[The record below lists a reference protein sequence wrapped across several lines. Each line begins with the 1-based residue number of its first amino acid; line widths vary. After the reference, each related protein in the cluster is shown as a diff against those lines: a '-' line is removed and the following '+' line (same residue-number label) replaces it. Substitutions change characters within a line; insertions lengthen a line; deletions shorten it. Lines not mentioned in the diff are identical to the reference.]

1 MTRRAASCTSD
12 RASPC
17 ESDAA
22 LRVSDAAKY
31 GDKQIMEM
39 TVTGRHVDITPA
51 IREYATKKLDHIGI
65 DFPRILNAHYI
76 LEVDKFRHIAELVLQ
91 CGNHITIEAREVSE
105 DLYASIDR
113 VADKVARQMRKYKTK
128 IQRHRPRK
136 AVPFDVEEQVVA
148 HDLHEDEGTTRIV
161 HTEKFAIK
169 PMFVDEAVLQL
180 ELSDRQFLVF
190 LNAESEKVNV
200 IYRRKNGDFGLI
212 EPALR

>member
-1 MTRRAASCTSD
+1 
-12 RASPC
+12 
-17 ESDAA
+17 
-22 LRVSDAAKY
+22 
-31 GDKQIMEM
+31 MEM

-51 IREYATKKLDHIGI
+51 IREYAAKKLEHIEI
-65 DFPRILNAHYI
+65 DFPRILGAHYI

-91 CGNHITIEAREVSE
+91 CSSHITIEAREVSE

-128 IQRHRPRK
+128 IQRHRPRR
-136 AVPFDVEEQVVA
+136 AETVHVDEQVLT
-148 HDLHEDEGTTRIV
+148 HDLHEEEGATRIV

-180 ELSDRQFLVF
+180 ELSERQFLVF

-200 IYRRKNGDFGLI
+200 IYRLVH
-212 EPALR
+212 PVSCV

>member
-1 MTRRAASCTSD
+1 M
-12 RASPC
+12 
-17 ESDAA
+17 
-22 LRVSDAAKY
+22 
-31 GDKQIMEM
+31 MEM

-51 IREYATKKLDHIGI
+51 IREYAGKKLEHIGI
-65 DFPRILNAHYI
+65 DFPRILSAHYI
-76 LEVDKFRHIAELVLQ
+76 LEVDKFRQIAELVLQ

-113 VADKVARQMRKYKTK
+113 VVDKVARQMRKYKTK

-136 AVPFDVEEQVVA
+136 AKLFHVEESVLT
-148 HDLHEDEGTTRIV
+148 HDLHEDDGTTQVV

-180 ELSDRQFLVF
+180 ELSEGHFLVF

-200 IYRRKNGDFGLI
+200 IYRRKKGDFGLI
-212 EPALR
+212 EPTLN

>member
-1 MTRRAASCTSD
+1 MD
-12 RASPC
+12 
-17 ESDAA
+17 
-22 LRVSDAAKY
+22 
-31 GDKQIMEM
+31 M

-51 IREYATKKLDHIGI
+51 IREYAEKKLDHIEI
-65 DFPRILNAHYI
+65 DFPRILSAHYI

-113 VADKVARQMRKYKTK
+113 VVDKVARQMHKYKAK

-136 AVPFDVEEQVVA
+136 AVPYHVDEQVMT
-148 HDLHEDEGTTRIV
+148 HDLQEEDGTTQIV

-190 LNAESEKVNV
+190 LNAETEKVNV
-200 IYRRKNGDFGLI
+200 MYRRNKGDFGLI
-212 EPALR
+212 EPTLT

>member
-1 MTRRAASCTSD
+1 
-12 RASPC
+12 
-17 ESDAA
+17 
-22 LRVSDAAKY
+22 
-31 GDKQIMEM
+31 MEM
-39 TVTGRHVDITPA
+39 TVTGRHVEVTPA
-51 IREYATKKLDHIGI
+51 IRQYAGKKLDHVGI
-65 DFPRILNAHYI
+65 DFPRILSAHYI

-113 VADKVARQMRKYKTK
+113 VVDKVTRQMRKYKTR

-136 AVPFDVEEQVVA
+136 AQPFHVEESVLT
-148 HDLHEDEGTTRIV
+148 HDLHEEEGSTRIV

-180 ELSDRQFLVF
+180 ELAERQFLVF

-212 EPALR
+212 EPTLS

>member
-1 MTRRAASCTSD
+1 MD
-12 RASPC
+12 
-17 ESDAA
+17 
-22 LRVSDAAKY
+22 
-31 GDKQIMEM
+31 M

-51 IREYATKKLDHIGI
+51 IREHAGKKLDHIGI
-65 DFPRILNAHYI
+65 DFPRILSAHYI

-113 VADKVARQMRKYKTK
+113 VVDKVARQMRKYKTK

-136 AVPFDVEEQVVA
+136 AVAFDVDEQVMT
-148 HDLHEDEGTTRIV
+148 HDLHEEEGTTQIV

-169 PMFVDEAVLQL
+169 PMFVDEVVLQL

-190 LNAESEKVNV
+190 LNAETEKVNV
-200 IYRRKNGDFGLI
+200 MYRRKKGDFGLI
-212 EPALR
+212 EPTLT

>member
-1 MTRRAASCTSD
+1 
-12 RASPC
+12 
-17 ESDAA
+17 
-22 LRVSDAAKY
+22 
-31 GDKQIMEM
+31 M

-51 IREYATKKLDHIGI
+51 IREYAAKKLDHIEI

-136 AVPFDVEEQVVA
+136 AVSFDVDEHVVT
-148 HDLHEDEGTTRIV
+148 HDLHEDEGTTRVV

-180 ELSDRQFLVF
+180 ELSESQFLVF
-190 LNAESEKVNV
+190 LNADTEKVNV
-200 IYRRKNGDFGLI
+200 IYRRKKGDFGLI